1 MRRALRTTL
10 RRHRLQPKRRL
21 GQHFLVDS
29 RVLEHIVAVADLG
42 PQDAVLE
49 VGAGTGTLT
58 EQLARRAGWVVAVE
72 VDPALRS
79 VLQERVS
86 SYPNVRIVQGDILAL
101 DLRTLF
107 PPGFVRKV
115 VSNLPYQIASP
126 LTVRLLQE
134 VPDLERLVLMVQRE
148 VAERMV
154 ACPGTKDYG
163 LLSLLVQYRA
173 QVEIVL
179 RIPPRAF
186 LPPPKVHSA
195 VVVLRPHPPPGPV
208 DEALV
213 FRVIR
218 AAFAHRRKQLRN
230 ALRTLGI
237 PPAVLEAA
245 AEAANVAL
253 HRRGET
259 LSLREFLALA
269 EALARFGCPTSAPDV
284 PPAGDSQA
292 R

>member
-1 MRRALRTTL
+1 MLRRALRSTL
-10 RRHRLQPKRRL
+10 RRHQLQPKRRL
-21 GQHFLVDS
+21 GQHFLADS
-29 RVLEHIVAVADLG
+29 RVLERILALAELG
-42 PQDAVLE
+42 SEDAVLE
-49 VGAGTGTLT
+49 VGAGMGILT
-58 EQLARRAGWVVAVE
+58 EHLARRAGCVVAVE
-72 VDPALRS
+72 VDPALLPA
-79 VLQERVS
+79 LQERVS
-86 SYPNVRIVQGDILAL
+86 GFPNVRIVQGDILAL
-101 DLRTLF
+101 DLRALF

-148 VAERMV
+148 VAERMA
-154 ACPGTKDYG
+154 ACPGTKEYG

-173 QVEIVL
+173 RVEIAL

-208 DEALV
+208 DEALL

-230 ALRTLGI
+230 ALRSLEL
-237 PPAVLEAA
+237 PPEVLAA
-245 AEAANVAL
+245 AAQDARVAL

-259 LSLREFLALA
+259 LSLQEFLALA
-269 EALARFGCPTSAPDV
+269 GALARFGHPAPD
-284 PPAGDSQA
+284 AGNSGA

>member
-1 MRRALRTTL
+1 MAL
-10 RRHRLQPKRRL
+10 
-21 GQHFLVDS
+21 
-29 RVLEHIVAVADLG
+29 ADLG

-72 VDPALRS
+72 VDPALQA
-79 VLQERVS
+79 VLREQVS
-86 SYPNVRIVQGDILAL
+86 GLPNVQIVQADILTL
-101 DLRTLF
+101 DLRSLF

-115 VSNLPYQIASP
+115 VSNLPYQIASS
-126 LTVRLLQE
+126 LTVRLLEE

-148 VAERMV
+148 VAERMA

-173 QVEIVL
+173 RVEIAL

-186 LPPPKVHSA
+186 LPPPRVHSA
-195 VVVLRPHPPPGPV
+195 VVVLRPHPPPGSV
-208 DEALV
+208 DEALL

-237 PPAVLEAA
+237 PAAALEAA
-245 AEAANVAL
+245 AERARVAL
-253 HRRGET
+253 RRRGET
-259 LSLREFLALA
+259 LSLQEFLALA
-269 EALARFGCPTSAPDV
+269 EALARCGEITSNLGLSA
-284 PPAGDSQA
+284 AGDLQA
-292 R
+292 H

>member
-1 MRRALRTTL
+1 
-10 RRHRLQPKRRL
+10 
-21 GQHFLVDS
+21 
-29 RVLEHIVAVADLG
+29 
-42 PQDAVLE
+42 
-49 VGAGTGTLT
+49 
-58 EQLARRAGWVVAVE
+58 
-72 VDPALRS
+72 
-79 VLQERVS
+79 
-86 SYPNVRIVQGDILAL
+86 
-101 DLRTLF
+101 
-107 PPGFVRKV
+107 VRKV

-148 VAERMV
+148 VAERMA
-154 ACPGTKDYG
+154 ACPGTKEYG

-173 QVEIVL
+173 RVEIAL

-208 DEALV
+208 DEALL

-230 ALRTLGI
+230 ALRSLEL
-237 PPAVLEAA
+237 PPEVLAA
-245 AEAANVAL
+245 AAQDARVAL

-259 LSLREFLALA
+259 LSLQEFLALA
-269 EALARFGCPTSAPDV
+269 GALARFGHPAPD
-284 PPAGDSQA
+284 AGNSGA

>member
-1 MRRALRTTL
+1 MRQDLRAAL
-10 RRHRLQPKRRL
+10 RRHHLQPKRRL
-21 GQHFLVDS
+21 GQHFLVDA
-29 RVLEHIVAVADLG
+29 RVLERIVALADLG

-72 VDPALRS
+72 VDPALQA
-79 VLQERVS
+79 VLREQVS
-86 SYPNVRIVQGDILAL
+86 GLPNVQIVQADILTL
-101 DLRTLF
+101 DLRSLF

-115 VSNLPYQIASP
+115 VSNLPYQIASS
-126 LTVRLLQE
+126 LTVRLLEE

-148 VAERMV
+148 VAERMA

-173 QVEIVL
+173 RVEIAL

-186 LPPPKVHSA
+186 LPPPRVHSA
-195 VVVLRPHPPPGPV
+195 VVVLRPHPPPGSV
-208 DEALV
+208 DEALL

-237 PPAVLEAA
+237 PAAALEAA
-245 AEAANVAL
+245 AERARVAL
-253 HRRGET
+253 RRRGET
-259 LSLREFLALA
+259 LSLQEFLALA
-269 EALARFGCPTSAPDV
+269 EALARCGEITSNLGLSA
-284 PPAGDSQA
+284 AGDLQA
-292 R
+292 H